1 MTIYVL
7 QYRRSGDDYSVQVFQ
22 TQSDAERVAQNFL
35 YELFYNYD
43 GDEALSN
50 LWLET
55 LEEFCS
61 DHDLGYIEITT
72 HNLNQ

>member
-22 TQSDAERVAQNFL
+22 TRTEAERVAKSFL
-35 YELFYNYD
+35 YELFYNYN

-50 LWLET
+50 VWLET
-55 LEEFCS
+55 LEAFCA
-61 DHDLGYIEITT
+61 DLDLGYINITT
-72 HNLNQ
+72 HNLQ